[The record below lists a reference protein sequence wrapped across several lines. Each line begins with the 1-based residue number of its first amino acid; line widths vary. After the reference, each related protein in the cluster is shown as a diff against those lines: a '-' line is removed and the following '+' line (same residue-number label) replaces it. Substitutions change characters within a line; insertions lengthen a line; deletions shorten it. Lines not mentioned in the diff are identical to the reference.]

1 MALPLLRSS
10 LSEACAAAECKNF
23 SGPGSENE
31 PILSPLEEAQ
41 QTLEIGTSPVET
53 PVLPD
58 LIDDDDDEDDV
69 EGRDGGEEGGDEADD
84 VDGDNSYDLDGG
96 EVHNREM

>member
-1 MALPLLRSS
+1 M
-10 LSEACAAAECKNF
+10 SEALAAAECQNF

-31 PILSPLEEAQ
+31 PILSPLEAQ

-69 EGRDGGEEGGDEADD
+69 EGRDAGEEGGDEAG
-84 VDGDNSYDLDGG
+84 DGDNSYDLDGG

>member
-31 PILSPLEEAQ
+31 PILSPLETQ
-41 QTLEIGTSPVET
+41 QTIEIGTSPVET

-58 LIDDDDDEDDV
+58 LIDDDEDDV

>member
-1 MALPLLRSS
+1 M
-10 LSEACAAAECKNF
+10 SEALAAAECKNF

-31 PILSPLEEAQ
+31 PILSPLEAQ

-69 EGRDGGEEGGDEADD
+69 EGGDEADD
-84 VDGDNSYDLDGG
+84 GDGDNSYDLDGG

>member
-1 MALPLLRSS
+1 MTLPLLRSS

-31 PILSPLEEAQ
+31 PILSPLEAQ

-58 LIDDDDDEDDV
+58 LIDDDDDDV

>member
-1 MALPLLRSS
+1 M
-10 LSEACAAAECKNF
+10 SEALAAAECKNF

-31 PILSPLEEAQ
+31 PILSPLEAQ

-58 LIDDDDDEDDV
+58 LIDDDEDDV

-84 VDGDNSYDLDGG
+84 VDGDNTYDLDGG

>member
-1 MALPLLRSS
+1 MLPLLRSS
-10 LSEACAAAECKNF
+10 LSEALAAAECKNF

-31 PILSPLEEAQ
+31 PILSPLETQ
-41 QTLEIGTSPVET
+41 QTIEIGTSPVET

-58 LIDDDDDEDDV
+58 LIDDDEDDV

>member
-1 MALPLLRSS
+1 M
-10 LSEACAAAECKNF
+10 SEALAAAECKNF

-31 PILSPLEEAQ
+31 PILSPLEAQ
-41 QTLEIGTSPVET
+41 QTLEIETSPVET

-69 EGRDGGEEGGDEADD
+69 EGRDGGEEGGDEAG
-84 VDGDNSYDLDGG
+84 DGDNSYDLDGG

>member
-1 MALPLLRSS
+1 MLPLLRSS
-10 LSEACAAAECKNF
+10 LSEALAAAECKNF
-23 SGPGSENE
+23 SGPSSENE
-31 PILSPLEEAQ
+31 PILSPLEAQ

-69 EGRDGGEEGGDEADD
+69 EGRDGGEEGGDGADD
-84 VDGDNSYDLDGG
+84 GDGDNSYDLDGG

>member
-1 MALPLLRSS
+1 MTLPLLRSS

-31 PILSPLEEAQ
+31 PILSPLEAQ

-58 LIDDDDDEDDV
+58 LIDDDEDDV

>member
-1 MALPLLRSS
+1 MTLPLLRSS
-10 LSEACAAAECKNF
+10 LSEVCAAAECKNF

-31 PILSPLEEAQ
+31 PILSPLEAQ

-58 LIDDDDDEDDV
+58 LIDDDEDDV

>member
-1 MALPLLRSS
+1 M
-10 LSEACAAAECKNF
+10 SEALAAAECKNF
-23 SGPGSENE
+23 SGPSSENE
-31 PILSPLEEAQ
+31 PILSPSLEAQ
-41 QTLEIGTSPVET
+41 QTLDIGTSPIET

-58 LIDDDDDEDDV
+58 LIDDDDGDDDV
-69 EGRDGGEEGGDEADD
+69 EGRDGGGGGDGADD

>member
-1 MALPLLRSS
+1 M
-10 LSEACAAAECKNF
+10 SEVCAAAECKNF

-31 PILSPLEEAQ
+31 PILSPLEAQ

-58 LIDDDDDEDDV
+58 LIDDDEDDV

>member
-1 MALPLLRSS
+1 MTLPLLRSS

-31 PILSPLEEAQ
+31 PILSPLEAQ

-58 LIDDDDDEDDV
+58 LIDDDEDDV

-84 VDGDNSYDLDGG
+84 VDGDNTYDLDGG

>member
-10 LSEACAAAECKNF
+10 LSEALAAAECKNF

-31 PILSPLEEAQ
+31 PILSPLEAQ

-69 EGRDGGEEGGDEADD
+69 EGGDEADD
-84 VDGDNSYDLDGG
+84 GDGDNSYDLDGG